1 MGFDSKSFDSKQM
14 ASDFL
19 DGHLSSEKELDAL
32 LSSKKAKKTYSRY
45 QMVSQ
50 LMKSENALDLD
61 ISDSVNRA
69 LQTEATIFAPSAI
82 NGSAPVEANE
92 SVESPKGQ
100 VIQLPF
106 GFKSN
111 SGKRVAGFAI
121 AASVAVVALFNANL
135 LNPSS
140 TASDIQPLAHS
151 VVTVDQVVAQPN
163 VASTYSSE
171 ERQAMSQ
178 LHQEFIKSSQDFV
191 ITTVSN
197 QKVVPVAVT
206 VPAQKVNSELKQEK
220 GDILKS
226 KALKKELPEKR

>member
-19 DGHLSSEKELDAL
+19 DGHLNSEKELDAL

-61 ISDSVNRA
+61 ISDSVSRA

-82 NGSAPVEANE
+82 NGTAPVETHE
-92 SVESPKGQ
+92 VEESPKGQ
-100 VIQLPF
+100 LIQLPF

-111 SGKRVAGFAI
+111 AGKRVAGFAI

-151 VVTVDQVVAQPN
+151 V
-163 VASTYSSE
+163 ASSELEQSGAEHHNIASVYSAE

-197 QKVVPVAVT
+197 QKVVPVAVKT
-206 VPAQKVNSELKQEK
+206 SAQKVDSELNQDK
-220 GDILKS
+220 D
-226 KALKKELPEKR
+226 KKPEKR